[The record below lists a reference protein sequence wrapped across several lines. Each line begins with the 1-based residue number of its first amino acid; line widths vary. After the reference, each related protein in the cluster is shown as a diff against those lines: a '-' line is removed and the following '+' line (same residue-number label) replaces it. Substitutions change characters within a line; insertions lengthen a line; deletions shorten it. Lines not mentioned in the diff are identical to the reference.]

1 MTGQT
6 FQKKKDVKRL
16 QEAKGP
22 VQEVG
27 RKARKRKKKQ
37 HAQQKE
43 SQDMEDTCK
52 KSSETSNLTKKKKN
66 ILIILSQLE
75 VLYCCLCKELSWN
88 V

>member
-22 VQEVG
+22 VQELG

-37 HAQQKE
+37 HAQQQE
-43 SQDMEDTCK
+43 SQDMEDICK
-52 KSSETSNLTKKKKN
+52 KPETHPVAAPASKLFFGGGAKRQEKFV
-66 ILIILSQLE
+66 I
-75 VLYCCLCKELSWN
+75 KEITM
-88 V
+88 